1 MVKKDGVMKEEK
13 DFGNSIIGL
22 IAALVLIAF
31 FIFLGTLIGRDYYSR
46 NDRDERIV
54 KLNKKI
60 ERQEDII
67 EQYKRIEREDRYEMY
82 EVQKGA
88 GDVLLETCYVLRKM
102 ADSFKE
108 DSLDLQYKQA
118 LQLSEKLYRQWKR
131 AEGFHDLSDD
141 R

>member
-1 MVKKDGVMKEEK
+1 MKEEK

-31 FIFLGTLIGRDYYSR
+31 FVFLGTLIGRDYYSR

-82 EVQKGA
+82 EVQEEA
-88 GDVLLETCYVLRKM
+88 GDVLLDAYITLRKM
-102 ADSFKE
+102 AESFQE
-108 DSLDLQYKQA
+108 DGFDLQYKQTM
-118 LQLSEKLYRQWKR
+118 QLSEKLYRQWKR
-131 AEGFHDLSDD
+131 VEGPLDLSDD
-141 R
+141 

>member
-1 MVKKDGVMKEEK
+1 MKEEK

-67 EQYKRIEREDRYEMY
+67 EQYKRIERIDRYEKS
-82 EVQKGA
+82 EEQRESEQ
-88 GDVLLETCYVLRKM
+88 VLLDAYITLRKM
-102 ADSFKE
+102 AESFQE
-108 DSLDLQYKQA
+108 DGFDLQYKQTMQMA
-118 LQLSEKLYRQWKR
+118 DRIHRQWKR
-131 AEGFHDLSDD
+131 VEGPLDLSDD
-141 R
+141 

>member
-1 MVKKDGVMKEEK
+1 MKEEK

-22 IAALVLIAF
+22 IAVLVLIAF

-54 KLNKKI
+54 KLKQKI

-82 EVQKGA
+82 EVQEGA
-88 GDVLLETCYVLRKM
+88 GDVLLDAYITLRKM
-102 ADSFKE
+102 AESFQE
-108 DSLDLQYKQA
+108 DGFDLQYKQTMQMA
-118 LQLSEKLYRQWKR
+118 DRIHRQWKR